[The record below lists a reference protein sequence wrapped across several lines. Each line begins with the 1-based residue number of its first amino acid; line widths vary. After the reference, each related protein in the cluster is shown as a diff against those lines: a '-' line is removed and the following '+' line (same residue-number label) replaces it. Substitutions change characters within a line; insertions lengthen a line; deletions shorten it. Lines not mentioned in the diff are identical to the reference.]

1 MDHFPPKFRTKTRVP
16 ITTSIRWYSGGSN
29 KCSKTRKRSKREE
42 EVKLSLKKLSF
53 FHRCDCTNRMSE
65 RI

>member
-16 ITTSIRWYSGGSN
+16 ITTSTQWYSGGSN

-42 EVKLSLKKLSF
+42 EVKLSFKKIIIFS
-53 FHRCDCTNRMSE
+53 
-65 RI
+65 